1 MGGAE
6 YAILPT
12 VMKAQPA
19 HFALLAALLAGFA
32 AHAAT
37 VHVTFDDALTN
48 RTDEAK
54 WEYRDGF
61 VYVEKGDGF
70 AFKKKLGN
78 GEDQVISQVF
88 DFAITSVVLRAKKA
102 STSTTRNLKYRA
114 MSGNAD
120 QSAKEL
126 VVGIVPEAQVAFT
139 SRWEWAQSDRV
150 HSFALLTTG
159 GDGNVYLYSADISG
173 CYICPQPQNVEAGNV
188 QGTRF
193 TLSWENG
200 EGVVSNRVDVLEVR
214 SVPERGKEI
223 ERIDF
228 SKLSNDKNTQE
239 RTTVITNAYPDFSG
253 SLLYLPTNSTGIIQ
267 ISRTSGTPGHLLY
280 NIPGTMTNTT
290 LFLSSRKPNGAP
302 SNYELNISILNGV
315 KTNALAEVSL
325 SESFVTNSI
334 YIGTTIE
341 GDSIL
346 FEPTLLTSGDHR
358 IQIDEMTFV
367 RDYAE
372 AYVATNALP
381 PMATDQNR
389 LRIRRLAPKTLYIAT
404 VTAFDDEGNSSEPSA
419 PVEVETRSC
428 DPDTVLL
435 LR

>member
-12 VMKAQPA
+12 VMKARSA
-19 HFALLAALLAGFA
+19 HFALLVALLAGFA

-48 RTDEAK
+48 RTDETK
-54 WEYRDGF
+54 WEYIG
-61 VYVEKGDGF
+61 V
-70 AFKKKLGN
+70 AFHEDDKCYYLGN
-78 GEDQVISQVF
+78 KDAKVYSSEYA
-88 DFAITSVVLRAKKA
+88 FAITSVTVCVK
-102 STSTTRNLKYRA
+102 TS
-114 MSGNAD
+114 NAD
-120 QSAKEL
+120 QDSRLLKIEAVKSKSPVYEQCDRPTVSTTNEWLRFEFDAESVVRSFSLSAKSA
-126 VVGIVPEAQVAFT
+126 G
-139 SRWEWAQSDRV
+139 SNK
-150 HSFALLTTG
+150 
-159 GDGNVYLYSADISG
+159 GNIRLYSADISG
-173 CYICPQPQNVEAGNV
+173 CYICPQPQNVESRNV

-200 EGVVSNRVDVLEVR
+200 EGVVSNRVDMLEVR
-214 SVPERGKEI
+214 RVPEQGEEI

-228 SKLSNDKNTQE
+228 SKLSNDQNIQE
-239 RTTVITNAYPDFSG
+239 KTSVITNAYPDFSG
-253 SLLYLPTNSTGIIQ
+253 NLLYLPTNSTGIIQ
-267 ISRTSGTPGHLLY
+267 ISKSKGLPGHLLY

-290 LFLSSRKPNGAP
+290 LFLSARKPNGAP
-302 SNYELNISILNGV
+302 NSYELHVSILNGV
-315 KTNALAEVSL
+315 ETNELAKVSL
-325 SESFVTNSI
+325 SESFATNSI
-334 YIGTTIE
+334 CIGTTTA

-346 FEPTLLTSGDHR
+346 FMPTFTSGDR
-358 IQIDEMTFV
+358 RVWIDEMTFV

-404 VTAFDDEGNSSEPSA
+404 VTAFDKDGNPSEPSV

-428 DPDTVLL
+428 DPDTILL